1 MKNAILEF
9 FFPIDTETEELARSD
24 KAWIW
29 VVIAT
34 ATFGIIV
41 SFL

>member
-1 MKNAILEF
+1 MINALLEY
-9 FFPIDTETEELARSD
+9 FFPIDTDTEELARSD
-24 KAWIW
+24 KVWIW

-34 ATFGIIV
+34 AAFSIIV